1 MNNSIIKWIFV
12 PITIILIII
21 TLIGVSMLSAQNNQ
35 LEQADQRISSL
46 EEQLASATQQ
56 IGSLQSNIA
65 EVDSLKSSIDA
76 LEETIQNLD
85 GQTGTGTA
93 LTDIAGVVKDV
104 RTGVVAINTT
114 TVYTYGWGSFTY
126 DYEVEGAGSGW
137 IIDESGIIV
146 TNYHVIKDVDAIKV
160 KLDNGNIYDVDLET
174 VYYNELADI
183 AIFKI
188 EADNLSALKI
198 GNASALAVGDWVVA
212 MGNSLDMGVS
222 AKEGIV
228 SQLHVSVAVG
238 GQSLDELIETSAAIN
253 SGNSGGVLVNMNGE
267 VIGITNAKISAVGVE
282 GMGYA
287 ININFAMSI
296 INELSAQMTAD

>member
-12 PITIILIII
+12 PITIIHIII

-160 KLDNGNIYDVDLET
+160 KLDNGNFYDVDLET

-198 GNASALAVGDWVVA
+198 GNASELSVGDWVVA

-238 GQSLDELIETSAAIN
+238 GQSLDELLETSAAIK
-253 SGNSGGVLVNMNGE
+253 SGTSGVVLINMNGE

-296 INELSAQMTAD
+296 INELSAQMTAA

>member
-1 MNNSIIKWIFV
+1 
-12 PITIILIII
+12 
-21 TLIGVSMLSAQNNQ
+21 
-35 LEQADQRISSL
+35 
-46 EEQLASATQQ
+46 
-56 IGSLQSNIA
+56 
-65 EVDSLKSSIDA
+65 
-76 LEETIQNLD
+76 
-85 GQTGTGTA
+85 
-93 LTDIAGVVKDV
+93 
-104 RTGVVAINTT
+104 
-114 TVYTYGWGSFTY
+114 
-126 DYEVEGAGSGW
+126 
-137 IIDESGIIV
+137 
-146 TNYHVIKDVDAIKV
+146 
-160 KLDNGNIYDVDLET
+160 
-174 VYYNELADI
+174 I

-198 GNASALAVGDWVVA
+198 GNASELSVGDWVVA

-296 INELSAQMTAD
+296 INELSAQMTAA